1 MALPRPGKR
10 LRKYPPHLQ
19 FFYEG
24 GDHLDRQA
32 MKGSKRQTHTVSYLK
47 REGTKASLC
56 TKGGALRVRL
66 AFPGMAVFF
75 VLGQG
80 CVRG

>member
-1 MALPRPGKR
+1 MDLQLQAQLNKANQITTIIY
-10 LRKYPPHLQ
+10 LR
-19 FFYEG
+19 
-24 GDHLDRQA
+24 
-32 MKGSKRQTHTVSYLK
+32 

-56 TKGGALRVRL
+56 GKGGALRVRL
-66 AFPGMAVFF
+66 AFPGMALVF